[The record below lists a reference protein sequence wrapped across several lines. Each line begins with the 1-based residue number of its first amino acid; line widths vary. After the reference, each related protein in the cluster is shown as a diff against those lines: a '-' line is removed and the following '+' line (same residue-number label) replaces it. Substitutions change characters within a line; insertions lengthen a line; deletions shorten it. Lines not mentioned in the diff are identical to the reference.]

1 MKRLLLAISAGALA
15 FGTSVALADDTSL
28 INDYANNDLRPLTP
42 AQSAQM
48 RAERDA
54 AKAKWAAMTPAEK
67 AAAKQ
72 SAQSKKLGELTA
84 TERLGANDDMM
95 AMTKAQTTQAQAQ
108 HNAAKAKWEALTPEQ
123 KSASRKAL
131 LQKRL
136 ADMNE
141 MERYGAND
149 DMGRWAT
156 GY

>member
-1 MKRLLLAISAGALA
+1 MKQLLLAISAAALA

-42 AQSAQM
+42 AQTAQM
-48 RAERDA
+48 KVERDA

-72 SAQSKKLGELTA
+72 SAQSKRLGEMTA
-84 TERLGANDDMM
+84 IERLGTNDDLT
-95 AMTKAQTTQAQAQ
+95 AMTKAETAQAKAQ
-108 HNAAKAKWEALTPEQ
+108 HDAAKAKWEALTPEQ
-123 KSASRKAL
+123 KSASRKAMQ
-131 LQKRL
+131 QKRL

-141 MERYGAND
+141 IERYGAND